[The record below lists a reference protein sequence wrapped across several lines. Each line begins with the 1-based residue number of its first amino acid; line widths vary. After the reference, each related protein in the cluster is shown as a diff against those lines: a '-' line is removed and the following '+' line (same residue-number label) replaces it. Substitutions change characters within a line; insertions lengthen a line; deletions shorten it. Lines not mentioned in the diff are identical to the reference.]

1 MMLRYNMDL
10 WITENGVS
18 MPNEGNMDKNSAV
31 NDQFRLDYFTGYL
44 DEVCKAVKWV
54 TALEGPGPAVAGAG
68 GLPSGVRAI
77 VWAGLRR

>member
-1 MMLRYNMDL
+1 
-10 WITENGVS
+10 

-54 TALEGPGPAVAGAG
+54 PLKALGRPSPGQEACRG
-68 GLPSGVRAI
+68 GRVGCAP
-77 VWAGLRR
+77 